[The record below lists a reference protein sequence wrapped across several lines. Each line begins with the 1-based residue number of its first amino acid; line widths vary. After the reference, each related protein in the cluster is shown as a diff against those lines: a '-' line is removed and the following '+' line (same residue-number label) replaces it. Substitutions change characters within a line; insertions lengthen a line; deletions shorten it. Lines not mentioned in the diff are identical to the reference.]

1 MAQPIFK
8 IAELT
13 DANGVVFRS
22 IEFEIP
28 GGVTSPPEFAAAV
41 TEIASRLAGKLP
53 ILLNGR
59 GPVWGYGM
67 LLHVAHPTPAV
78 ATFDPRLGYVVVQS
92 HDSRFEVG
100 QILTGLGEVDSPV
113 GTILLR
119 QRLRQRERNE

>member
-8 IAELT
+8 ISEVS
-13 DANGVVFRS
+13 DINGVVFRS

-28 GGVTSPPEFAAAV
+28 GGVTSPSEFAAGV
-41 TEIASRLAGKLP
+41 TEIASQLVGKLP

-67 LLHVAHPTPAV
+67 LLHIAHPTPAV

-92 HDSRFEVG
+92 HDSRFGVG
-100 QILTGLGEVDSPV
+100 EILN
-113 GTILLR
+113 I
-119 QRLRQRERNE
+119 

>member
-8 IAELT
+8 ISELT

-28 GGVTSPPEFAAAV
+28 GGVTSPSEFAVAV
-41 TEIASRLAGKLP
+41 TEIASQLAGRLP

-59 GPVWGYGM
+59 APIWGYGM
-67 LLHVAHPTPAV
+67 LLHLAHPTPAV

-92 HDSRFEVG
+92 HDPRFEVG
-100 QILTGLGEVDSPV
+100 QILPGLSDV
-113 GTILLR
+113 
-119 QRLRQRERNE
+119 ERNQ

>member
-8 IAELT
+8 ITELT
-13 DANGVVFRS
+13 DADGVVFRS

-28 GGVTSPPEFAAAV
+28 GGVTSPSEFAAAV
-41 TEIASRLAGKLP
+41 TEIASQLAGKLP

-92 HDSRFEVG
+92 HDPRFEVG
-100 QILTGLGEVDSPV
+100 QILTGLGE
-113 GTILLR
+113 I
-119 QRLRQRERNE
+119 